1 MDKWEI
7 YRMFVGKNADYYI
20 EKFKKFE
27 ESGGA
32 LSWNWAAFFFG
43 ILWVFYRKMYLY
55 GALIFLG
62 IILLGVFVAVSSN
75 QILSIGIQLWL
86 WIGFGAFG
94 NYLYYIFVKKTVS
107 DIQSQA
113 KNEKELIESL
123 AKKGG
128 TSFLAPILFII
139 LMILFQIVMIGTI
152 K

>member
-1 MDKWEI
+1 MDKWEMYKTFI
-7 YRMFVGKNADYYI
+7 GKNADYYI

-32 LSWNWAAFFFG
+32 LSWNWAAFFLG
-43 ILWVFYRKMYLY
+43 LLWVFYRKMYLY
-55 GALIFLG
+55 GAVIFLG
-62 IILLGVFVAVSSN
+62 IILIGVFVAAGSN

-113 KNEKELIESL
+113 KNEKELIANL
-123 AKKGG
+123 TKKGG
-128 TSFLAPILFII
+128 TNLLAPILFVVLTII
-139 LMILFQIVMIGTI
+139 FQIIMLGTI